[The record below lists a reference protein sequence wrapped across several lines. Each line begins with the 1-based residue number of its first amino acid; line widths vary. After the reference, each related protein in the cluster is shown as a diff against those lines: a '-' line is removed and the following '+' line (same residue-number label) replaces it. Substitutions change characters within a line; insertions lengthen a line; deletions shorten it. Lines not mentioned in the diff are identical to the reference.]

1 MITLEQIRDDLRDIR
16 YYYTHK
22 AVFEDNVS
30 CVGAN
35 IVKQKVER
43 YNSLIVIASPKL
55 YDLYVGLYVT
65 GYTHGAYALKFGY
78 AMTYIHKINGELM
91 KFFQKN
97 LKED

>member
-1 MITLEQIRDDLRDIR
+1 MISFEQIRDDLRDIR
-16 YYYTHK
+16 YYYAHR
-22 AVFEDNVS
+22 AVFDDNVTN
-30 CVGAN
+30 VGAN

-97 LKED
+97 LKEN